1 MAKKD
6 AHPARMEPENTLPEA
21 TGRIFCKEN
30 DPIQCRSISIILEL
44 LRKLSAN
51 DTMISVEVYMIDSFE
66 IRFISSLPG
75 KRERS
80 FHMKHINVMGNRDLI
95 EYFKKDPNILLAAV
109 FGSFVENNFLEKIS
123 DIDIAI
129 LFENNITLM
138 DEARI
143 MDDLS
148 GILKF
153 EDIDLLNL
161 NKANFL
167 LRYNAVI
174 KGRIIYEKDRKI
186 TEDFLESVLYSYRLH
201 YYRYNSMQKE
211 FIQNLNEDWKDE
223 F

>member
-1 MAKKD
+1 
-6 AHPARMEPENTLPEA
+6 
-21 TGRIFCKEN
+21 
-30 DPIQCRSISIILEL
+30 
-44 LRKLSAN
+44 
-51 DTMISVEVYMIDSFE
+51 
-66 IRFISSLPG
+66 
-75 KRERS
+75 
-80 FHMKHINVMGNRDLI
+80 MKSINVMDNQDLI
-95 EYFKKDPNILLAAV
+95 NYFKKDPNILLVTV
-109 FGSFVENNFLEKIS
+109 FGSLIENNFLEKIS

-129 LFENNITLM
+129 LFKNDISLP

-174 KGRIIYEKDRKI
+174 KGRIIYEKDRDI
-186 TEDFLESVLYSYRLH
+186 TDDFLESVINSFRLH

-211 FIQNLNEDWKDE
+211 FIQNLIER
-223 F
+223 

>member
-1 MAKKD
+1 
-6 AHPARMEPENTLPEA
+6 
-21 TGRIFCKEN
+21 
-30 DPIQCRSISIILEL
+30 
-44 LRKLSAN
+44 
-51 DTMISVEVYMIDSFE
+51 
-66 IRFISSLPG
+66 
-75 KRERS
+75 
-80 FHMKHINVMGNRDLI
+80 MKHINVMGNRDLI